1 MIGVICLLVLP
12 ATSGLASTPEGRN
25 GSWSAAASLDACQP
39 SPSCAG
45 RSQHAAALLRDGK
58 VLVVG
63 GQAQSAE
70 ATAETATAELYDPI
84 ADNWRP
90 TGSMTAPQ
98 GVLTA
103 TALPDGR
110 VLVVANRG
118 LPEIYDPRSGKWA
131 VTSPP
136 ASNHGQHTATL
147 LKNGK
152 VLVAGGLSD
161 SLGTAGVDIYG
172 SWAATGALIQL
183 RYEHAA
189 TLLDDGK
196 VLVAGGWSTNYG
208 SKRATGEIYD
218 PAGGRWAPT
227 GPLPFAPV
235 GATATLLGGGKV
247 LLAGGKVDQAKNLRG
262 VSVAT
267 TATAVYD
274 PATGVWSPAAPMNAA
289 RYQHT
294 ATLLADGRVLV
305 AGGAQDGGS
314 AGEIF
319 DPKTGTWA
327 LTPPAAFARVGHT
340 ATQLAQGPE
349 SLCGQRCGAV
359 VVAGGSPADPSGG
372 LGGNRVELYR
382 PAPSEPGGG
391 PTASSSTG
399 TSRVA
404 NLRRSPGGSAGL
416 YAAVGAL
423 VVVAGAAG
431 LVLRRRR
438 SVRPATKPPVS
449 G

>member
-161 SLGTAGVDIYG
+161 SLGTAGVDIYDPATG

-189 TLLDDGK
+189 TLLDASGHWTD
-196 VLVAGGWSTNYG
+196 VALTT
-208 SKRATGEIYD
+208 KRALASIVLD
-218 PAGGRWAPT
+218 LVRD
-227 GPLPFAPV
+227 
-235 GATATLLGGGKV
+235 LL
-247 LLAGGKVDQAKNLRG
+247 
-262 VSVAT
+262 
-267 TATAVYD
+267 
-274 PATGVWSPAAPMNAA
+274 
-289 RYQHT
+289 
-294 ATLLADGRVLV
+294 
-305 AGGAQDGGS
+305 
-314 AGEIF
+314 
-319 DPKTGTWA
+319 
-327 LTPPAAFARVGHT
+327 
-340 ATQLAQGPE
+340 
-349 SLCGQRCGAV
+349 
-359 VVAGGSPADPSGG
+359 
-372 LGGNRVELYR
+372 
-382 PAPSEPGGG
+382 SE
-391 PTASSSTG
+391 
-399 TSRVA
+399 
-404 NLRRSPGGSAGL
+404 
-416 YAAVGAL
+416 
-423 VVVAGAAG
+423 
-431 LVLRRRR
+431 
-438 SVRPATKPPVS
+438 
-449 G
+449 